1 MLGFE
6 LSDEQK
12 ELKDLAHKFAEQEM
26 IPLARE
32 YDEKE
37 IFPRDVCEKAFAA
50 GLMNFGVP
58 TELGGPGLG
67 VLDTSLIVEELN
79 YGCSGMSNAVGAN
92 DLATLPMLIAA
103 NDEQKK
109 TYLGQLMEKLTF
121 CAFALTE
128 PGAGSDVASMSTTY
142 RREGDEFVLNGTK
155 HFISNGS
162 VADWYVTFATSDK
175 RLKHKGI
182 SCFVFP
188 SSLPGITRRR
198 MHGKLGQRA
207 ADTGEIVYEDL
218 RLPAPALVGREGEGF
233 KYAMGTFDRSRPE
246 IGAIAI
252 GISQRALDECLKYSR
267 ERTAF
272 GQPIANFQAIQF
284 MMADMA
290 VEIEASRLLTY
301 KSAWLVDRGESPNV
315 VSSYAKAFSADACMR
330 ITTNAVQIFGGYGY
344 MKEYPVEKLMRDAK
358 LLQIYEGTSQIQ
370 RVVIARNL
378 LKE

>member
-1 MLGFE
+1 MIGFD
-6 LSDEQK
+6 LTNEQR
-12 ELKDLAHKFAEQEM
+12 ELKALARKFSEQEI
-26 IPLARE
+26 IPRARE

-37 IFPRDVCEKAFAA
+37 IFPRDICEKAFAA

-58 TELGGPGLG
+58 SDLGGPGLG
-67 VLDTSLIVEELN
+67 ILDTCLIQEELN
-79 YGCSGMSNAVGAN
+79 YGCSGVSNSISAN
-92 DLATLPMLIAA
+92 DLGALPLLIAG
-103 NDEQKK
+103 NDEQKR
-109 TYLGQLMEKLTF
+109 TYLGALAEKLTF

-142 RREGDEFVLNGTK
+142 RREGDSFVINGTK

-162 VADWYVTFATSDK
+162 MADWLVTFATSDK
-175 RLKHKGI
+175 RLRHKGI

-188 SSLPGITRRR
+188 SNLPGITRNR

-207 ADTGEIVYEDL
+207 ADTGEIVYDEVRVPMD
-218 RLPAPALVGREGEGF
+218 AMVGKEGEGF
-233 KYAMGTFDRSRPE
+233 KYAMSTFDYSRPE

-252 GISQRALDECLKYSR
+252 GVSQRALDECLKYSR
-267 ERTAF
+267 QRSAF

-290 VEIEASRLLTY
+290 VSIEAMRLLTY
-301 KSAWLVDRGESPNV
+301 KAAWMVDRGEIPNAI
-315 VSSYAKAFSADACMR
+315 SSYAKLFGSDACMK
-330 ITTNAVQIFGGYGY
+330 ITTDAVQIFGGYGY

-370 RVVIARNL
+370 RVVIARDL
-378 LKE
+378 LKQ